1 MVFPYTKLNDAG
13 ALYFL
18 GDCATPAKNI
28 MSQSDFS
35 EVRGNY
41 LVERV
46 PVADGQLIYT
56 DEGASF
62 LRFEENVCNGYSGM
76 HRILSRGRDSRG
88 NTFCNGFLAGYKDF
102 VPTKW
107 DPDCFVANN
116 VQLRRS
122 AEAPAGGKGVSRRR
136 AGDH

>member
-1 MVFPYTKLNDAG
+1 
-13 ALYFL
+13 
-18 GDCATPAKNI
+18 

-76 HRILSRGRDSRG
+76 HRILSRGRASRG

-107 DPDCFVANN
+107 DPDCYVANN

-122 AEAPAGGKGVSRRR
+122 AERPLEEKEFPAAAQAIIDK
-136 AGDH
+136 AGLEPAYRDLLDAVKTER